1 MGDVQELQRISRTA
15 RTTPGSSNAGALS
28 TESTSPAL
36 DALGVCAILVQ
47 ATNRLEETL
56 SDSAAMTADGTR
68 RSYVRLNLELKL
80 TCRRMAGTGSA
91 SYSGCTCASFVSYG
105 PEGGWTQ
112 HVNSLST
119 H

>member
-1 MGDVQELQRISRTA
+1 MGDVQELQRISKTA
-15 RTTPGSSNAGALS
+15 RTPGFSSTGTLS

-36 DALGVCAILVQ
+36 DALGVCAVLVQ

-56 SDSAAMTADGTR
+56 SDSATMTVDGTR
-68 RSYVRLNLELKL
+68 RSYVPLTLKL
-80 TCRRMAGTGSA
+80 KVTCRRVAGTGSA
-91 SYSGCTCASFVSYG
+91 SYSGCTYSSFVSYG

-112 HVNSLST
+112 HVDDLSA